1 MATFPTSAGS
11 FGNSF
16 GSFGGDLLSNA
27 VGVGSNIG
35 GTLGGLA
42 GGAFFG
48 PLGALGGSFL
58 GNSVGKLFGF
68 GAKEPKTPRASYYY
82 DFTTD
87 TPTTLRSKTFD
98 GEGVDALSNVAKY
111 IGLTSESMLNTLGLK
126 PTTQGFSMG
135 TYGGRAGY
143 LLPDDPWVK
152 PFNPNTKWHD
162 GWDSKNLSQFVP
174 SAYQFIDPDYY
185 NPALQGVRAFGNRD
199 EALVAPDSSSLGQ
212 MSQSAIDAIVS
223 NSIKQAGLTNR
234 QVFEKAGLPT
244 ELEALKGAL
253 PGLAF
258 GDNFGL
264 DNPFQFKPSELMS
277 LYQQGGMTGGMT
289 GAPTAGIGAA
299 SSTGNAGR
307 LQSIYAQY
315 QQRMP
320 QGTVRQ
326 QPSYYSRWGG

>member
-1 MATFPTSAGS
+1 MATFPTS

-16 GSFGGDLLSNA
+16 GGFGGDLISNA
-27 VGVGSNIG
+27 VGVGSNMG
-35 GTLGGLA
+35 GTLGSLA

-58 GNSVGKLFGF
+58 GNSIGKLFGF
-68 GAKEPKTPRASYYY
+68 GNKKPSRPRVNYTY
-82 DFTTD
+82 DFATGNPLLWKSKQFNDETLDAFGSATD
-87 TPTTLRSKTFD
+87 
-98 GEGVDALSNVAKY
+98 Y
-111 IGLTSESMLNTLGLK
+111 IGDMSASVLKTLGLAPSTDK
-126 PTTQGFSMG
+126 FGFGTFQGSTGFVLGSDPIPRKDG
-135 TYGGRAGY
+135 LPNVFYAIGPDAYEAQARGLGRVFGERGGRT
-143 LLPDDPWVK
+143 D
-152 PFNPNTKWHD
+152 
-162 GWDSKNLSQFVP
+162 VP
-174 SAYQFIDPDYY
+174 TSELIQQA
-185 NPALQGVRAFGNRD
+185 ASGAFD
-199 EALVAPDSSSLGQ
+199 ALVSDPIRA
-212 MSQSAIDAIVS
+212 
-223 NSIKQAGLTNR
+223 AGLTNR

-277 LYQQGGMTGGMT
+277 LYQQGGGMMGGMT
-289 GAPTAGIGAA
+289 GAPTAGIGAP
-299 SSTGNAGR
+299 SNTGNAGR

-320 QGTVRQ
+320 QGTVRH